1 MKLPIG
7 IQTFSQIR
15 SEGYYYVDK
24 TPLVARLAEAGKY
37 YFLSRPRRFGK
48 SLLVSTL
55 AEAFAGN
62 QALFDGLYLAKHWD
76 WGRPSPVICLDFAQG
91 VMDSRERLDER
102 ICRILDIQAQH
113 HGLSLESRRP
123 DDRFEEL
130 IRKLRDSADT
140 RIVVLIDEYDKPIL
154 DHITEPEKA
163 LAMREG
169 LRNLYS
175 VLKAQDA
182 HLRFVLLTGVSK
194 FSKVNLFSGLNNLMD
209 ITLDRR
215 YATLCGYSQS
225 ELETVFADRLAGL
238 DMEQVK
244 KWYNGYRWLG
254 EPVYNPFDILLL
266 LDSGEFRNYWFETGT
281 PDFLIRLLHR
291 SRFFIPGLEGI
302 SAGEA
307 LLSSFDVDYIRPE
320 TLLFQTGYL
329 TIKKTETLFDLEKR
343 YHLGFPNH
351 EVKKGLSQ
359 GLLQQ
364 YSQSPYLEIHQ
375 NQLSLLEALKTNH
388 IAQLKTILEAFFAS
402 IPHDWYRKNQL
413 ARYEGYYA
421 SVVYCYFAA
430 LGLDARAEESTHQGR
445 IDLVVRFEGRVY
457 ILEFKVTE
465 LAPSGNALEQIKQ
478 KGYAKR
484 FAGQSVYLIGVEFS
498 SQKRNITGFEWE
510 MAAP

>member
-15 SEGYYYVDK
+15 GEGYYYVDK
-24 TPLVARLAEAGKY
+24 TPLVAKLAEGGKY

-62 QALFDGLYLAKHWD
+62 QALFEGLYLADHWD
-76 WGRPSPVICLDFAQG
+76 WGRQSPVVTLDLSQG
-91 VMDSRERLDER
+91 VLGDKPLLDRTVSVQLAEQGAR
-102 ICRILDIQAQH
+102 YGI
-113 HGLSLESRRP
+113 GLSQADIHLQFR
-123 DDRFEEL
+123 EL
-130 IRKLRDSADT
+130 IHKLHAHCGERV
-140 RIVVLIDEYDKPIL
+140 VVLIDEYDKPIL

-215 YATLCGYSQS
+215 YATLCGYTQS
-225 ELETVFADRLAGL
+225 ELETVFADRLTGL
-238 DMEQVK
+238 DRERVK
-244 KWYNGYRWLG
+244 KWYNGYCWLG

-281 PDFLIRLLHR
+281 PDFLIRLLHQ
-291 SRFFIPGLEGI
+291 SHFFIPHLERI
-302 SAGEA
+302 CAGEA
-307 LLSSFDVDYIRPE
+307 LLSSFDVDFIQPE

-329 TIKKTETLFDLEKR
+329 TIEKTETLFDLEKR

-364 YSQSPYLEIHQ
+364 YCQSPYLEIHH
-375 NQLSLLEALKTNH
+375 NQLSLLNALKANDMDG
-388 IAQLKTILEAFFAS
+388 LKTILEGFFAS

-430 LGLDARAEESTHQGR
+430 LGLDVRAEESTHQGR

-465 LAPSGNALEQIKQ
+465 LAPAGNALQQIKR

-498 SQKRNITGFEWE
+498 SQKRNIAGFEWE
-510 MAAP
+510 AVSP